1 MNTNAAFQK
10 YLDQIA
16 DLRVQLR
23 AIPVS
28 EEHPAGPEFY
38 ELCQRL
44 DKVWKNFRAYC
55 RRHNAEF
62 PYEEAMYA

>member
-16 DLRVQLR
+16 DLRTQMR

-38 ELCQRL
+38 ELCKRL
-44 DKVWKNFRAYC
+44 DKVWNNFRAYC
-55 RRHNAEF
+55 RRHNFEF
-62 PYEEAMYA
+62 PYREAMYA